1 LSKETKFFSQ
11 SSQTGWGKKKEREKR
26 ERERERKR
34 ERETERERERER
46 ERGCVSVC
54 PGFFS
59 ADHPQKAAREYGEP
73 AGGGNQGY
81 GVRAGV
87 KTR

>member
-1 LSKETKFFSQ
+1 LSKESKFFSQ
-11 SSQTGWGKKKEREKR
+11 SSQTGWGKEKEREK

-34 ERETERERERER
+34 ERERDREREREA
-46 ERGCVSVC
+46 VSQSV
-54 PGFFS
+54 PFFFS

-81 GVRAGV
+81 GVRASV

>member
-11 SSQTGWGKKKEREKR
+11 SSQTGWGKEKEREK
-26 ERERERKR
+26 EIERKR
-34 ERETERERERER
+34 ERETQRERERLCLSLSR
-46 ERGCVSVC
+46 
-54 PGFFS
+54 FFS
-59 ADHPQKAAREYGEP
+59 ADHPQKAAQEYGEP